1 MNHIF
6 LGVFS
11 SIVQTFR
18 RPACDKKAARL
29 IIQEELTTELLSG
42 LLKDMTR
49 NECLK
54 MSKAALE
61 NKATKPEEVI
71 YQACEHLIKK

>member
-1 MNHIF
+1 VPFPFAVDNHQF
-6 LGVFS
+6 YNAKYLS
-11 SIVQTFR
+11 
-18 RPACDKKAARL
+18 DKKAARL

-61 NKATKPEEVI
+61 KKGIKPEEMI
-71 YQACEHLIKK
+71 YQTCERLIKK